1 MMDVILYRWYSNAKL
16 FGRKFIYDEDGAVSI
31 VTIVVLNGIA
41 ILLAV
46 VFRKQIETLLNTL
59 FSSINKS
66 GTDAI
71 KDTPKE

>member
-1 MMDVILYRWYSNAKL
+1 MMDVILYRWYSIAKL
-16 FGRKFIYDEDGAVSI
+16 FGRKFIDDEDGAVSI
-31 VTIVVLNGIA
+31 VTIVVLIGIA

-59 FSSINKS
+59 FSSITKS

>member
-31 VTIVVLNGIA
+31 VTIVVLIGIA

-46 VFRKQIETLLNTL
+46 VFRSKIESLLNTL
-59 FSSINKS
+59 FGSIKES
-66 GTDAI
+66 GTKAI
-71 KDTPKE
+71 KQPE

>member
-16 FGRKFIYDEDGAVSI
+16 FGINFIYDDDGAVSI
-31 VTIVVLNGIA
+31 VTIFFLIGIA

>member
-31 VTIVVLNGIA
+31 VTIVVLIGIA

-46 VFRKQIETLLNTL
+46 VFRSKIEELLNTL
-59 FSSINKS
+59 FGTIKES
-66 GTDAI
+66 GTKAI
-71 KDTPKE
+71 KQSE

>member
-16 FGRKFIYDEDGAVSI
+16 I
-31 VTIVVLNGIA
+31 GIA

>member
-31 VTIVVLNGIA
+31 VTIVVLIGIA

-46 VFRKQIETLLNTL
+46 VFRIHCLVRLTRVVQMQLKTHQRNNKWNT
-59 FSSINKS
+59 K
-66 GTDAI
+66 
-71 KDTPKE
+71 

>member
-31 VTIVVLNGIA
+31 VTIVVLIGIA

-46 VFRKQIETLLNTL
+46 VFKSKIEELLNTL
-59 FSSINKS
+59 F
-66 GTDAI
+66 GTIKAI
-71 KDTPKE
+71 KQSE

>member
-16 FGRKFIYDEDGAVSI
+16 FGRKFIYDQDGAVSI
-31 VTIVVLNGIA
+31 VTIVVLIGIA

>member
-1 MMDVILYRWYSNAKL
+1 M
-16 FGRKFIYDEDGAVSI
+16 SI
-31 VTIVVLNGIA
+31 VTIVVLIGIA